1 MIKSKK
7 INAQIFLEMV
17 CYFLFSGTI
26 IWFLASGKYLSY
38 ITPKMMPY
46 LIFSVIVMGFWIIL
60 SFRSLMRSQYKVRV
74 MHCLVILIPTLLMLS
89 LPQTTVDG
97 GNLSGNFATANT
109 MGGVSRPQDSGTLG
123 ISPSERAE
131 IDEMPGLDKENKTI
145 MVSNEDF
152 SMWMTEMYN
161 RMDEF
166 KGYTVYMTGYVFTDS
181 ELLEDNEFVPA
192 RLMMSCCIADLVPAG
207 MRVTYEKTAELKEG
221 SWVTVEGVLGIR
233 EGEGYRE
240 PELLVNKVT
249 PTEPVEGY
257 IYPSY

>member
-1 MIKSKK
+1 MVKSKK
-7 INAQIFLEMV
+7 INAQICLEMV
-17 CYFLFSGTI
+17 CYFLFSGTV

-46 LIFSVIVMGFWIIL
+46 LIFSVVVMGFWIAL
-60 SFRSLMRSQYKVRV
+60 SFWRLMRPQYKVRA
-74 MHCLVILIPTLLMLS
+74 MHCLVILIPTLLMIS

-97 GNLSGNFATANT
+97 GNLSGDFATANT
-109 MGGVSRPQDSGTLG
+109 MGGVSRPLDSGTLG

-145 MVSNEDF
+145 TVSDKDF
-152 SMWMTEMYN
+152 SMWMTEIYN

-166 KGYTVYMTGYVFTDS
+166 KGYTVTMTGYVFTDS

-192 RLMMSCCIADLVPAG
+192 RLMMSCCIADLVPTG
-207 MRVTYEKTAELKEG
+207 MRATYEKAAALEEG
-221 SWVTVEGVLGIR
+221 SWVTVEAILDIK

-240 PELLVNKVT
+240 PKLLVNKVT